1 MPQEIID
8 LLNLGIEA
16 CQEDKYRQGNL
27 VSLPG
32 TAELVVTGDIH
43 GHRRNFE
50 RVVSFAD
57 LANHP
62 NRHII
67 LQEIVHGGLEDATG
81 CCLSYK
87 LLFDVVRYKLQFPDR
102 IHMIMGNHDTS
113 VINNSNVMKDG
124 KEMNQA
130 MLAALDRE
138 FAQDSQQIILAL
150 RQFLFSQP
158 LAVKCEN
165 RIWISHS
172 LPNDRDVDKF
182 DRTIFERKLKVSDVV
197 RPNSAYLLTW
207 GRNHSQETL
216 DKLAE
221 MFDVDVFI
229 LGHQPQSEGW
239 GRLGENLLVLTSEHN
254 HGCLLLLDL
263 SKSYTLEELVKLIV
277 PLASIA

>member
-1 MPQEIID
+1 
-8 LLNLGIEA
+8 
-16 CQEDKYRQGNL
+16 
-27 VSLPG
+27 
-32 TAELVVTGDIH
+32 
-43 GHRRNFE
+43 
-50 RVVSFAD
+50 
-57 LANHP
+57 
-62 NRHII
+62 
-67 LQEIVHGGLEDATG
+67 
-81 CCLSYK
+81 
-87 LLFDVVRYKLQFPDR
+87 
-102 IHMIMGNHDTS
+102 MGNHDTS
-113 VINNSNVMKDG
+113 VINNSDVMKDG

-172 LPNDRDVDKF
+172 LPNDRYV
-182 DRTIFERKLKVSDVV
+182 DVV

-254 HGCLLLLDL
+254 HGTLLPLDL
-263 SKSYTLEELVKLIV
+263 SKSYTLEELLELIV